1 LNKTKIKIGVLGGSF
16 DPAHKGHLAISKE
29 AKKRFK
35 LKKVIWAI
43 TKKNPFKIESKTSVT
58 DRIKYCK
65 KIITTNSFIKVKF
78 YEKIV
83 KSNKTINL
91 INHLKK
97 DKSIEIYFLMGA
109 DNLINFHK
117 WHKSKLISKKCNI
130 LVFDRHGYKKNSLKS
145 FSPTN
150 GRGNYILFKNHKII
164 DFDTMETNLK
174 GVFAA
179 GDIVRGASLVVWA
192 IKDGRDV
199 AESIDKLLK
208 SKRKQDLKV
217 AWTN

>member
-1 LNKTKIKIGVLGGSF
+1 MNNTKIKIGVLGGSF

-35 LKKVIWAI
+35 LKKIIWAI

-65 KIITTNSFIKVKF
+65 KIIGTNSFIKVKF
-78 YEKIV
+78 YEKII

-91 INHLKK
+91 INYLKK
-97 DKSIEIYFLMGA
+97 NKSIEIYFLIGA

-145 FSPTN
+145 KT
-150 GRGNYILFKNHKII
+150 FKQLSKANLEFIKFNKVNISSSQLRKI
-164 DFDTMETNLK
+164 
-174 GVFAA
+174 
-179 GDIVRGASLVVWA
+179 
-192 IKDGRDV
+192 
-199 AESIDKLLK
+199 
-208 SKRKQDLKV
+208 
-217 AWTN
+217 